1 MTVASA
7 PPTRRRSALAV
18 NALSVRFPIGSGRAR
33 RQLRAIDGVDLEVFP
48 GEALGLVGESGCGKS
63 TLARVAVGLQMPSE
77 GSVLLDGREI
87 PERRDQRLQ
96 RRVQLVFQDP
106 TLSLNPRLT
115 VGQALSELLVVHQLV
130 PRKAVTA
137 RVAELLTLVDL
148 PAHMVDAYPR
158 RMSGGQRQRV
168 AIARAL
174 ALEPDVLVADE
185 PVASLDVSVQA
196 TVCNLLDRLRT
207 ELDLSLLFI
216 SHDLSVVHRLCSR
229 VAVMYLGRIVE
240 VAPTEELF
248 SDPQHPYTRG
258 LIDAIPRL
266 HERRSEALAQ
276 LDGDPPSP
284 VDLPVGCR
292 FAPRCLRSFDACV
305 QDPALLPA
313 TTDQQGVHAVACHLD
328 GRPTPKRSIP
338 DPTLASNKNNT
349 NPTTQNGEP

>member
-1 MTVASA
+1 MTLAGAS
-7 PPTRRRSALAV
+7 PVRRSAALAV
-18 NALSVRFPIGSGRAR
+18 NALAVRYPVGSGRAR
-33 RQLRAIDGVDLEVFP
+33 RELRAIDGVDLEVFP

-63 TLARVAVGLQMPSE
+63 TLAKVAVGLQKPSE
-77 GSVLLDGREI
+77 GSVLLDGREL
-87 PERRDQRLQ
+87 PERRDRRLQ

-115 VGQALSELLVVHQLV
+115 VGQVLTELLVVHRLV
-130 PRKAVTA
+130 PRIAVAA

-196 TVCNLLDRLRT
+196 TVCKLLDRLRT

-248 SDPQHPYTRG
+248 ANPQHPYTRA

-266 HERRSEALAQ
+266 HERRSEAIAQ
-276 LDGDPPSP
+276 LEGDPPSP

-292 FAPRCLRSFDACV
+292 FRPRCPLSFDACG

-313 TTDQQGVHAVACHLD
+313 TTDQRGVHAVACHLD
-328 GRPTPKRSIP
+328 GRSTSSPQPEERAPAESVIP
-338 DPTLASNKNNT
+338 VTA
-349 NPTTQNGEP
+349 TTQNGES